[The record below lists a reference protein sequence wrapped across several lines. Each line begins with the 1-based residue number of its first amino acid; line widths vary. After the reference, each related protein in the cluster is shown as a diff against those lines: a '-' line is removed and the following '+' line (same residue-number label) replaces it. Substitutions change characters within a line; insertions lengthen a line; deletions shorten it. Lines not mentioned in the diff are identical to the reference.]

1 MTMPDYN
8 DDIKNAVETLRRGGV
23 ILYPTDTVWGIG
35 CDASDSKAVKRVFE
49 IKRRADSKALIAL
62 VGSMAQLERTVESVP
77 DVAAQLIEVSDR
89 PVTVVYDHGRGVARE
104 MLSSDGSLAVRVT
117 SEAFSRALCLAFG
130 RAIVSTSANISG
142 LPAPRFYNEI
152 SPEIISAADYV
163 CLSRRNDT
171 KPSKPSMVIK
181 ISEGG
186 LFKILRD

>member
-89 PVTVVYDHGRGVARE
+89 PVTVVYDHGRGVTRE

-163 CLSRRNDT
+163 CLSRRNDS